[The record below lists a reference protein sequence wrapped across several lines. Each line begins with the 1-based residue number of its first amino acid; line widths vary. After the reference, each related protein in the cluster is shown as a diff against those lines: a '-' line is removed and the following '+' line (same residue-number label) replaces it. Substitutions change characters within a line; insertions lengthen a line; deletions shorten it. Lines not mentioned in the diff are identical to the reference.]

1 MTQPINDEFQPP
13 DPALLAEESAAYEPA
28 EPLSRAAEVL
38 ERHHDRLMALPGVV
52 MVGESLD
59 PVGRPAILI
68 GVKAAGDLAVLPQAV
83 DGVPVIKEVI
93 GEVDA
98 Y

>member
-1 MTQPINDEFQPP
+1 MTQPNDNEFQLP
-13 DPALLAEESAAYEPA
+13 DPDLLAAESAAYEQA
-28 EPLSRAAEVL
+28 EPVSRAGEVL
-38 ERHHDRLMALPGVV
+38 AQHHDRLMALPGVV

-68 GVKAAGDLAVLPQAV
+68 GVKTAGDLASLPQNL
-83 DGVPVIKEVI
+83 DGVPVVHEVI

>member
-1 MTQPINDEFQPP
+1 MTQPINDEFQLP
-13 DPALLAEESAAYEPA
+13 DPALLAEESAAYGPA
-28 EPLSRAAEVL
+28 EPVSQAAEVL
-38 ERHHDRLMALPGVV
+38 EHHHDRLMALPGVV

-68 GVKAAGDLAVLPQAV
+68 AVRAAGDLALLPEAL